1 MGDYYRR
8 DPEAE
13 PRGEFADVTSSL
25 HNTVV
30 ALDRQRCVQSR
41 QSVAASQD
49 AIELKSVPCPLIF
62 PIDNW
67 LGTIPLTDARCA
79 SKGAVSRKLMEELEV
94 IAKWSY

>member
-1 MGDYYRR
+1 MGDCYRR
-8 DPEAE
+8 DPEVGT
-13 PRGEFADVTSSL
+13 RGEFADVTSSL

-49 AIELKSVPCPLIF
+49 AIELKSVPCPLTF

-67 LGTIPLTDARCA
+67 LDTIPLTDARCA
-79 SKGAVSRKLMEELEV
+79 SEGAVARKLMEELE
-94 IAKWSY
+94 IITKWPY